1 MVIVPSNQVF
11 ADEIPA
17 WVKEV
22 AKFWVDDEISDKEF
36 GDAMVYLVSNDIVKL
51 DLLND
56 LKLRIILLE
65 HEKTL
70 LLEESAKKTVPV
82 QQENDDQPSIHDNV
96 ADIDEND
103 SKKVNLIVTH
113 YNIVYNSESYR
124 FSATVFDVEKYNG
137 DDFSLWYG
145 ILDGVTLNATIQDR
159 DGVILRE
166 FSGVSKNGFY
176 SDTFRIPDNWAPRAY
191 TLNMTA
197 QYNGFITSE
206 KLEFFV
212 IGHAFT
218 ASTK

>member
-70 LLEESAKKTVPV
+70 LLEESAKKTVPACARRLTSR
-82 QQENDDQPSIHDNV
+82 QRATHNEDN
-96 ADIDEND
+96 AD
-103 SKKVNLIVTH
+103 
-113 YNIVYNSESYR
+113 R
-124 FSATVFDVEKYNG
+124 
-137 DDFSLWYG
+137 
-145 ILDGVTLNATIQDR
+145 
-159 DGVILRE
+159 
-166 FSGVSKNGFY
+166 
-176 SDTFRIPDNWAPRAY
+176 
-191 TLNMTA
+191 
-197 QYNGFITSE
+197 
-206 KLEFFV
+206 
-212 IGHAFT
+212 
-218 ASTK
+218 